1 MESLPCGQTYHRT
14 RTIREYSNQPPHLKE
29 LVRVLIDYFLDFPV
43 FTDSSCE
50 LKGKTMIRLHI
61 SAV

>member
-1 MESLPCGQTYHRT
+1 MGK
-14 RTIREYSNQPPHLKE
+14 RTIEHVQSENTHLKE

-43 FTDSSCE
+43 FSDSSCE